1 MAGKRGGTGGVSR
14 RTLPP
19 RVVDGVGL
27 GEDDLG
33 DWDEGIAVLEQALD
47 NARQGLRGVFGGVVE
62 QDDGAGTDLGG
73 HPLGDLTGGEVFPVQ
88 TVPVPYLFQLLPP
101 KRLTV

>member
-1 MAGKRGGTGGVSR
+1 M
-14 RTLPP
+14 
-19 RVVDGVGL
+19 VDGVGL

-62 QDDGAGTDLGG
+62 QDDGTGTDLGG
-73 HPLGDLTGGEVFPVQ
+73 HPLGDLTG
-88 TVPVPYLFQLLPP
+88 
-101 KRLTV
+101 